1 MYLSLSVSFFSL
13 SLCLSLSLSLSLSLC
28 LSFSIGI
35 TIPEHGITIQLNESG
50 RETGEAFVELLHEED
65 VERALDRHKKVIGH
79 R

>member
-1 MYLSLSVSFFSL
+1 MYTNTCISLSLSLS
-13 SLCLSLSLSLSLSLC
+13 SLCLSLSLSLS